1 MPESSRSLSA
11 MAFDFGTRWI
21 GVAVGQS
28 MLGTGRA
35 VARLKARDGIP
46 DWQQVAALVE
56 EWQPEVFVV
65 GLPLNMDD
73 SESALCQRARKF
85 AKRLHGR
92 YHRPAEMMDERLTT
106 FQAKRE
112 VIDRSGQRDF
122 GVHGIDDRAAEL
134 ILEGWF
140 ASRITAPTPG
150 SSRQAQDANN
160 GGPADGD
167 PGSS

>member
-1 MPESSRSLSA
+1 MPEPLTPPQARSIRA

-28 MLGTGRA
+28 MLGSGSA
-35 VARLKARDGIP
+35 IARLKARDGIP
-46 DWQQVAALVE
+46 DWAQINALVQ

-73 SESALCQRARKF
+73 SESELCRRARKF
-85 AKRLHGR
+85 ANRLHGR

-106 FQAKRE
+106 FQAKQE
-112 VIDRSGQRDF
+112 VIERSGYRDF

-140 ASRITAPTPG
+140 ASQAERTREAPEG
-150 SSRQAQDANN
+150 E
-160 GGPADGD
+160 
-167 PGSS
+167 